1 MLQMVKLGRILD
13 HFGSKAVQM
22 CQMINSS
29 PIFCKWT
36 LSFLLLRLLT
46 GFRSSL
52 PFKNRQS
59 FGKAFSPRP
68 AGLRFTPLDN
78 TSIRNSLGIIPTA
91 PWPLGPGGAEG
102 AVRARSARPPVRAR
116 SARPSAR
123 ARAKRAPPAPQG
135 PTQGV
140 SISTALAK
148 AALRIN
154 CAASKLRCEKV
165 ALKPIKGRR

>member
-1 MLQMVKLGRILD
+1 MDSKFFALGVTD
-13 HFGSKAVQM
+13 
-22 CQMINSS
+22 
-29 PIFCKWT
+29 
-36 LSFLLLRLLT
+36 
-46 GFRSSL
+46 GFRSSF

-116 SARPSAR
+116 SARPSVR
-123 ARAKRAPPAPQG
+123 PRAKRAPPAGSPPG
-135 PTQGV
+135 SPRAAGSHPTQGV

-148 AALRIN
+148 HRSEYMRSVFIRSNLTRVGGCRGA
-154 CAASKLRCEKV
+154 
-165 ALKPIKGRR
+165 